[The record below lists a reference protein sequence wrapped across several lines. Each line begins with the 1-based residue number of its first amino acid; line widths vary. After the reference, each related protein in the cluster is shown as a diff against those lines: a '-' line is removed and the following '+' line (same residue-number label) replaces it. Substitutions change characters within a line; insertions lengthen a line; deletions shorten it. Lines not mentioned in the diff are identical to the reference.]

1 MRSKEILPAIVHDA
15 PAVERGQQQQMQE
28 KMFGVSFEKNFCHSH
43 GQIYTSGIRS
53 PKKSASRFRN
63 GCVMAIYSHYCGEWA
78 LLVSTN
84 QRQPRE
90 TDPKNHTGV

>member
-43 GQIYTSGIRS
+43 GQIWTSCLRT
-53 PKKSASRFRN
+53 
-63 GCVMAIYSHYCGEWA
+63 A
-78 LLVSTN
+78 LM
-84 QRQPRE
+84 
-90 TDPKNHTGV
+90 HTGAGEMH